1 MNIETVQSECVIE
14 TDYDVAPAGRPRRKA
29 SINKTPTS
37 RFSDIGPGAIFSGK
51 KSSTPVKR
59 GGTAGKLTRNNLIR
73 HSYDVMG
80 YNMTPVNKTSIL
92 TQSSHAMTQ
101 PRNETSKLMLRKKDG

>member
-14 TDYDVAPAGRPRRKA
+14 TDYDVTPAGRPRRKA

-37 RFSDIGPGAIFSGK
+37 RFSDIGPGAIFTGK

-59 GGTAGKLTRNNLIR
+59 GGTAGKLTRDNLIR

-80 YNMTPVNKTSIL
+80 HNMTPVNKTSIL
-92 TQSSHAMTQ
+92 TSSSHAMTQ
-101 PRNETSKLMLRKKDG
+101 PRNESSRLLLRRKDG